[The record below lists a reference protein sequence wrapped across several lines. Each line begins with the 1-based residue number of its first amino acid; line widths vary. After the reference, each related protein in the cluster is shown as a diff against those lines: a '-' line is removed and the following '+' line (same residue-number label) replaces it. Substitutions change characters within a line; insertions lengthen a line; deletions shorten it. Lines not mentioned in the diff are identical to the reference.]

1 MKPTKKLLNGL
12 CMLLAPLLLMASSLP
27 AYGAASRE
35 AEREDDPDKTLAPYF
50 FVQGDD
56 SSTDSFPLKG
66 TKVSTTI
73 NGTIAETYVTQTYA
87 NEGENAINASY
98 VFPASTKVSV
108 HGMKME
114 IGNQVIT
121 AKIKEKEEAKEE
133 FEEAKEEGKSASLL
147 EQQRPNVFTM
157 DVANIMPG
165 DTINIE
171 LHYTELVTSTDGIY
185 QFAFPTVTGP
195 RYPSAG
201 IENEESSQWVAT
213 PYLEEGTAPVGTYE
227 IQVNVAA
234 GLPISDISCRSH
246 EIHVQPEADGTSA
259 KITLANPEDYAG
271 DRDFILDY
279 KLTGEDT
286 NCGLM
291 LNAGADG
298 EENFFM
304 LMVQPPDRYQ
314 PEDIPPREYLF
325 VIDVSG
331 SMNGYPLDTAKKLIR
346 NLASHLNENDYFNLV
361 LFSDE
366 AFPMADRS
374 LPATSANVESAL
386 EFIDEAKGGGG
397 TELAQALKTALRFP
411 RNQDMVRSVITITD
425 GYLSGEREIFDM
437 VTNNLHT
444 TNFFSFGIGTSVNRY
459 LIEGIAKSGAGEAFI
474 VTNEEDAAHTADQF
488 CSYIEAPVLTNIQ
501 VGYDGFDVYDV
512 EPALPATL
520 FAQKPIILFGKYRG
534 EPAGTITIDG
544 KTGTND
550 YHAQIPVSGTVPSEA
565 NNAIRYLWARTRVE
579 QLTDYGSY
587 EAVNDESVRDEVTK
601 LGLDY
606 SMMTQYTSFIAVTEN
621 IRNQDGKSTDV
632 DQPLPLPAN
641 VSNLAVGGAYLTGS
655 EPGTAF
661 LLLGAMAIMAFGA
674 FRRRKAFKWVQR
686 RNG

>member
-1 MKPTKKLLNGL
+1 M
-12 CMLLAPLLLMASSLP
+12 
-27 AYGAASRE
+27 
-35 AEREDDPDKTLAPYF
+35 
-50 FVQGDD
+50 
-56 SSTDSFPLKG
+56 
-66 TKVSTTI
+66 
-73 NGTIAETYVTQTYA
+73 
-87 NEGENAINASY
+87 
-98 VFPASTKVSV
+98 
-108 HGMKME
+108 
-114 IGNQVIT
+114 
-121 AKIKEKEEAKEE
+121 
-133 FEEAKEEGKSASLL
+133 
-147 EQQRPNVFTM
+147 
-157 DVANIMPG
+157 
-165 DTINIE
+165 
-171 LHYTELVTSTDGIY
+171 
-185 QFAFPTVTGP
+185 
-195 RYPSAG
+195 
-201 IENEESSQWVAT
+201 
-213 PYLEEGTAPVGTYE
+213 
-227 IQVNVAA
+227 
-234 GLPISDISCRSH
+234 
-246 EIHVQPEADGTSA
+246 
-259 KITLANPEDYAG
+259 
-271 DRDFILDY
+271 
-279 KLTGEDT
+279 
-286 NCGLM
+286 
-291 LNAGADG
+291 
-298 EENFFM
+298 
-304 LMVQPPDRYQ
+304 
-314 PEDIPPREYLF
+314 
-325 VIDVSG
+325 SG

-686 RNG
+686 RN